1 MYSKLAD
8 TKAKVWNEE
17 DEDVQKPDEDSIA
30 AITEKTRQALEKI
43 TQSKVSGLSAFKKNN
58 CKRILKL

>member
-1 MYSKLAD
+1 MYTKLAD

-43 TQSKVSGLSAFKKNN
+43 TQSKVGGLATFEKNN
-58 CKRILKL
+58 RAKES